1 MCTQAR
7 FIVLL
12 PELASLFARTRT
24 GTRTRTRARE
34 PENWRTRA
42 CTRPAWPPRHACLLC
57 CCLPNKTYVR
67 LIPTT
72 ISRHR
77 LRDISHR
84 ARILLNCIRSCFELI
99 RLRYELPAATLREA
113 GAGTEAEAEAGDK
126 AASPSVAQVQPG
138 TRHKAQALPLWH
150 FCFTFDFFAAAS
162 CFLSGRGGRRSRTG
176 RGKQ

>member
-24 GTRTRTRARE
+24 RTRTRARAS
-34 PENWRTRA
+34 ENRRTRA
-42 CTRPAWPPRHACLLC
+42 CTRLAWPPRHACLLC
-57 CCLPNKTYVR
+57 CCPPNKTYVR

-113 GAGTEAEAEAGDK
+113 GAGAGTEAVAEAGDK
-126 AASPSVAQVQPG
+126 AAAPSVAQVQPG
-138 TRHKAQALPLWH
+138 TRHRLCPFGIFVLLLIFLLLLPA
-150 FCFTFDFFAAAS
+150 F
-162 CFLSGRGGRRSRTG
+162 
-176 RGKQ
+176 